1 MRGAGAAGGGTAAA
15 RVGLRGGSV
24 RSPEAAPAGP
34 ARPRPGFQAN
44 RYSASAGRASSART
58 GRGAGPTRG
67 PPAVPLPKPSLPRPR
82 LLKGAPPHNLGVPLS
97 LLKAATKAPG
107 AVARQAPPGKEAQA
121 VLHLRI
127 PGGGGERAWP

>member
-1 MRGAGAAGGGTAAA
+1 MRRAGALRQPGWGCGAG
-15 RVGLRGGSV
+15 
-24 RSPEAAPAGP
+24 RS
-34 ARPRPGFQAN
+34 ARPRLRPPDPHGPAQGSRQTAI
-44 RYSASAGRASSART
+44 RPLQGAPVSART

-67 PPAVPLPKPSLPRPR
+67 PPAVPLPKPSLPKPR
-82 LLKGAPPHNLGVPLS
+82 LLKEAPPHNLGVPLS

-127 PGGGGERAWP
+127 PGGGGGAGVALGLA